1 MCDYCSDL
9 RPTVRIRVP
18 KKLSQMLLRAS
29 DRLADGTLIDIT
41 PAYAKVYGP
50 SLDFAKTLPIAVTL
64 PILILRVI
72 VTYMVGT
79 ISWYI
84 IFNVRTAMPFSGLV
98 PKPTM
103 VVVANGKCW
112 KRHRYAMKI
121 LKRNRFHSYM

>member
-1 MCDYCSDL
+1 MITVLTCDLPFVSG
-9 RPTVRIRVP
+9 VP
-18 KKLSQMLLRAS
+18 KELSQMLLRAS

-41 PAYAKVYGP
+41 PAYDKVYGP
-50 SLDFAKTLPIAVTL
+50 SLDFAKTIANSGYITHTDSQGN
-64 PILILRVI
+64 RA
-72 VTYMVGT
+72 YMVGT

-112 KRHRYAMKI
+112 KRQRYAMKI

>member
-1 MCDYCSDL
+1 
-9 RPTVRIRVP
+9 
-18 KKLSQMLLRAS
+18 MLLRAS

-41 PAYAKVYGP
+41 PAYDKVYGP
-50 SLDFAKTLPIAVTL
+50 SLDVAKTIANS
-64 PILILRVI
+64 
-72 VTYMVGT
+72 G
-79 ISWYI
+79 YI
-84 IFNVRTAMPFSGLV
+84 THTDSQGNRDIYGWNDSVVHYFNVRTAMPFSGLV